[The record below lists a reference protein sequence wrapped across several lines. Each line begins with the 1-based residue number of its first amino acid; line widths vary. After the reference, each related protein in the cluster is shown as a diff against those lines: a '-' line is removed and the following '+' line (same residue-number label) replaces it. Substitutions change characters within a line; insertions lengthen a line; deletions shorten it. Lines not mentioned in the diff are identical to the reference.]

1 MPRIERHVILLKL
14 QDLVMTEQIRKFK
27 AIAFG

>member
-1 MPRIERHVILLKL
+1 MPRIERHVILMKL
-14 QDLVMTEQIRKFK
+14 QDLVTTEPIRKFK